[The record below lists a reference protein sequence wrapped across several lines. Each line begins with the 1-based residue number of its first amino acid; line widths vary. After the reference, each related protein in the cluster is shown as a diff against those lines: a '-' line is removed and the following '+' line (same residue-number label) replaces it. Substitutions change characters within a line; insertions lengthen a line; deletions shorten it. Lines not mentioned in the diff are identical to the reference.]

1 MHDSSSSRR
10 VCGRN
15 SFWANSPIVDWTIF
29 WRRLSHYMAGD
40 SIESVRDL
48 FIDRAGFDDWLQ
60 SFSERHATLPRDA
73 AGALMLRNNP
83 KFVLRNHLGQ
93 RAIEAAQAK
102 DFGGVAILA
111 SLLETPFDEHPGMD
125 EFAGFPP
132 DWASTI
138 EISCSS

>member
-1 MHDSSSSRR
+1 MR
-10 VCGRN
+10 
-15 SFWANSPIVDWTIF
+15 
-29 WRRLSHYMAGD
+29 
-40 SIESVRDL
+40 
-48 FIDRAGFDDWLQ
+48 IDKIGQAGFDDWLL
-60 SFSERHATLPRDA
+60 SFSERHESVPRAAA
-73 AGALMLRNNP
+73 AGVMLRTNP

-102 DFGGVAILA
+102 DFTGVATLL
-111 SLLETPFDEHPGMD
+111 SLLEAPFEEHPGMD